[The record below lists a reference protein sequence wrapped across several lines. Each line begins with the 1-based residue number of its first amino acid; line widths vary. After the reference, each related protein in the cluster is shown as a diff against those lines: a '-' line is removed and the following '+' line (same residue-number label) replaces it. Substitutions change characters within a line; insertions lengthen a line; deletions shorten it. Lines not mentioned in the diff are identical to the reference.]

1 MEHAPPEHVG
11 VGKVPFRSKDTL
23 QVWLEE
29 FAASE
34 EHAGCGAYVADQ
46 EPVDGRDSGLVIF
59 PLRHATTSIYIQP
72 AETGAPDW
80 RVTVEAHPESTEL
93 SPDDVYDLCRELT
106 IAADLCAFLQAKSIE
121 HMAQLGAPAQ
131 D

>member
-1 MEHAPPEHVG
+1 MELAPPGHVG

-34 EHAGCGAYVADQ
+34 SGRACSAYVADQ
-46 EPVDGRDSGLVIF
+46 EPIDGRDSGLVIF
-59 PLRHATTSIYIQP
+59 PLRDATTSIYIQP

-80 RVTVEAHPESTEL
+80 RVTIEAHPESTEL
-93 SPDDVYDLCRELT
+93 SPEDLYKLCQELST
-106 IAADLCAFLQAKSIE
+106 AADLCAFLQAKSVE
-121 HMAQLGAPAQ
+121 HMAQLSARAQ